1 MSDRWDCLCAGIVVA
16 DQVCQ
21 PIAAIPPAGSL
32 ALTAGLSFTIGGC
45 AANVAVDLSK
55 LGLRIAV
62 NGCVGNDLF
71 GRALRDLLVADGVDC
86 SGLQTRHEQ
95 PTSGTMILNVRGE
108 DRRFIHCVGA
118 NGLYDGTQVSDD
130 DLQRTKVLY
139 VGGYTLLDSL
149 TPERVCQ
156 LFQRARA
163 AGVLTVLDV
172 VVGSR
177 DQLWDWVAP
186 VLPWTDYFLPN
197 SDEATAI
204 AGPGNP
210 WDQTARFRAAGCRT
224 AIITCGHEGAV
235 YDGPEGRF
243 QAGVY
248 EVPTVDPTG
257 TGDAFVAGF
266 LYGMLERLPPLECLQ
281 FGSAL
286 GASCVQAVGAT
297 TGIFSACELREFVQS
312 HPLPMSAAGN

>member
-21 PIAAIPPAGSL
+21 PIEAIPPAGSL

-62 NGCVGNDLF
+62 SGCVGNDLF
-71 GRALRDLLVADGVDC
+71 GRALRDLLEADGVDC

-118 NGLYDGTQVSDD
+118 NGLYDGTQVREE
-130 DLQRTKVLY
+130 DLRRTKVLY

-149 TPERVCQ
+149 TPERVSD

-172 VVGSR
+172 VVGAR
-177 DQLWDWVAP
+177 DRLWDWVAP

-210 WDQTARFRAAGCRT
+210 WDLTARFREAGCRT

-235 YDGPEGRF
+235 FDGPEGRF

-248 EVPTVDPTG
+248 DVPAIDPTG

-266 LYGMLERLPPLECLQ
+266 LYGMLQHLPPLECLQ
-281 FGSAL
+281 LGSAL

-297 TGIFSACELREFVQS
+297 TGIFSATELQEFVRT
-312 HPLPMSAAGN
+312 HPLQMSAAGF